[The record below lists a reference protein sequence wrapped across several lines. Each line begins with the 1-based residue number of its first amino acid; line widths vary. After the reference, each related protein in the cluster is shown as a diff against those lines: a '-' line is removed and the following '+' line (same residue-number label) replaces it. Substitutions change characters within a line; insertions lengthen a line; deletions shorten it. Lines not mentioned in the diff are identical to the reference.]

1 MHGAGDDW
9 LNTELVDGKV
19 WVQPKSCISACS
31 NGATGNFTHAPTTLT
46 SLHAVHMWVFPV
58 QRCIAAAVRAC
69 VALQQAFQCT
79 VSCIWL
85 LSRAWPNL
93 QPWEPTF
100 SWDASVW
107 DVCMWLCTVSCSICM
122 CCCLQTQL
130 QTICKQCLTAYLQY
144 RACYYWITI
153 MNANGEHEVSL
164 VFLVSAS

>member
-85 LSRAWPNL
+85 LSEHDQTCSHENL
-93 QPWEPTF
+93 LSAEMPVFEMF
-100 SWDASVW
+100 
-107 DVCMWLCTVSCSICM
+107 VCDFAQ
-122 CCCLQTQL
+122 CLAAYACAAACKHS
-130 QTICKQCLTAYLQY
+130 CKQFANSAWLHTYSTELVTIELQS
-144 RACYYWITI
+144 W
-153 MNANGEHEVSL
+153 MQMVSMRCHL
-164 VFLVSAS
+164 SF